1 MLGSLLLIASHF
13 YVHPVFSAEHTLV
26 TKRTPL
32 LGGLLLNATLDGLL
46 LNATA
51 HTKLSSI
58 CKTFERPMTITVQR
72 KQMTA
77 CVTSGGTFP
86 RARPHGNTK
95 KTYGNSRSMSKTTS
109 TRMRQRRH
117 EQKRGRIVTGH
128 SNLPQM
134 EDNFIRAVAFSKS
147 SPRSGVRL

>member
-13 YVHPVFSAEHTLV
+13 YIHPVFSAEHTLV

-95 KTYGNSRSMSKTTS
+95 KHENATTAPRAKAGENCYGSLKPPTN
-109 TRMRQRRH
+109 
-117 EQKRGRIVTGH
+117 GG
-128 SNLPQM
+128 
-134 EDNFIRAVAFSKS
+134 
-147 SPRSGVRL
+147 